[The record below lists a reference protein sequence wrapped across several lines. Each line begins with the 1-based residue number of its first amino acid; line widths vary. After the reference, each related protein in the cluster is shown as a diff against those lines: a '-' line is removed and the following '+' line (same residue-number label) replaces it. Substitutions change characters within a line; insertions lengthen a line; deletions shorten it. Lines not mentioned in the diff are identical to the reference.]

1 MPMTRLLALALLAC
15 GAAALRP
22 VSPARPAAAVRPRAT
37 AAVRMADPPPDDDK
51 AYKTVYDDES
61 PPPPRKDPLSNSMR
75 DRLLKEQQGLGARLV
90 PRRAGLT
97 PRLRPSCI

>member
-1 MPMTRLLALALLAC
+1 MTRLLALALLAC

-22 VSPARPAAAVRPRAT
+22 VSPAQPAAAVRPRAT

-90 PRRAGLT
+90 PRRAGLA
-97 PRLRPSCI
+97 PRLRPWCI